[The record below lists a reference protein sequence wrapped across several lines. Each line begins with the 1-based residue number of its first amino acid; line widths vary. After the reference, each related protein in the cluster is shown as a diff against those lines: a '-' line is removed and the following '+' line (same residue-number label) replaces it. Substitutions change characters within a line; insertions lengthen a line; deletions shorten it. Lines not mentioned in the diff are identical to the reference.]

1 MHIVTI
7 NASPKQLSKLRNGHS
22 VRIKKGTGFNLIV
35 HPENY
40 HLVSRAF
47 SKNKGIQVKLS
58 PEEIEANKGVSPEQ
72 HEGLREAQPEM
83 AGEGIFGKKFDR
95 LLHKREAQPEMSGEG
110 IFGKKFDRFLKK
122 AGIKKAVYK
131 IGDVLK
137 PLAKKGLDMGI
148 KAGATALSE
157 YAPELA
163 PALSESGDKLSA
175 LGSDY
180 MDHPGKYQGKGF
192 KKGIKTGI
200 RTGGIRYD
208 DYMDRAGLGQALSS
222 GMSSR
227 LSSDAIAARRSLIP
241 QEGIMGQGLGGGLGG
256 RLGRE
261 HGSIGRNAGMVHYM
275 PPALVSQPLSA
286 NFQMSHFLPVQYQKY
301 NEGPGVMVGYGLY
314 GGGLGTGLYSY

>member
-72 HEGLREAQPEM
+72 HSELREAQPEM
-83 AGEGIFGKKFDR
+83 AGEGIFGKKVDKA
-95 LLHKREAQPEMSGEG
+95 LH
-110 IFGKKFDRFLKK
+110 K
-122 AGIKKAVYK
+122 AGIRKIAYK
-131 IGDVLK
+131 VGDALK
-137 PLAKKGLDMGI
+137 PIAKQGI
-148 KAGATALSE
+148 SSAIQSGSQALSE

-163 PALSESGDKLSA
+163 PSIYESAGNLDKVA
-175 LGSDY
+175 SDY
-180 MDHPGKYQGKGF
+180 LDHPSKGKGF
-192 KKGIKTGI
+192 KRGIKTGL

-208 DYMDRAGLGQALSS
+208 DYMDRSGLGQALSS
-222 GMSSR
+222 GISSR
-227 LSSDAIAARRSLIP
+227 LASDAITARRSLIP
-241 QEGIMGQGLGGGLGG
+241 QEGTMGSGLGGGLGG

-261 HGSIGRNAGMVHYM
+261 HGSIGRGAGMVHYM

-301 NEGPGVMVGYGLY
+301 NDGPGVIVGYGLGGGLY
-314 GGGLGTGLYSY
+314 GGGLYGGGLYTR